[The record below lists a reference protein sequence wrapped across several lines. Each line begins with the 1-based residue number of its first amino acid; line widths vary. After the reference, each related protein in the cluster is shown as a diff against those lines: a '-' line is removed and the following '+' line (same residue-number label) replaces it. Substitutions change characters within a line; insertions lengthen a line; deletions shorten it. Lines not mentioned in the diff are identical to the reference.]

1 MKKFLAAVA
10 VAACLAV
17 AAPALAHDV
26 AHQSDIAELSA
37 RIDALQGQ
45 ISSHGAAVGNLYE
58 LVDELKARLDAGAA
72 SWNQN
77 AAIDD
82 IYGILDRLA
91 EAMRGEQ
98 NEETE

>member
-1 MKKFLAAVA
+1 MKKLLAAAA

-37 RIDALQGQ
+37 RIDALA
-45 ISSHGAAVGNLYE
+45 SSASTTSAAIDDLYA
-58 LVDELKARLDAGAA
+58 LVDELQARIDAGDA

-82 IYGILDRLA
+82 IYAILDRMS
-91 EAMRGEQ
+91 EAMRGEPAAA
-98 NEETE
+98 E